1 MFFFHICQNSS
12 QSWSSLIIGRTF
24 KWIRVNWGCQYYSHT
39 KPNLGDK
46 HKFTSYAFDMHAQSF
61 TKQRSW
67 KKIDKNCQI
76 FGSTKQ
82 QLPSNHQ
89 IACERALRTTKKKGG
104 GSKRLMDKRRGW
116 NFLVDER
123 VKKIFGLFM
132 IRFFFLPLKL
142 MQDIKRLP
150 DKKFY
155 SSFDAR

>member
-1 MFFFHICQNSS
+1 MCVFLENCHSTSISNHHVYMFFFHICQNSS

-89 IACERALRTTKKKGG
+89 IACERALRTTKKK
-104 GSKRLMDKRRGW
+104 RRGKQKA
-116 NFLVDER
+116 NGQTKG
-123 VKKIFGLFM
+123 VKFSGWRKGQKNIW
-132 IRFFFLPLKL
+132 IVY
-142 MQDIKRLP
+142 D
-150 DKKFY
+150 
-155 SSFDAR
+155 